1 MMNATIL
8 IIEDEKSLANHY
20 AQLLASM
27 GLYPEICRTGK
38 IAIARLAEEL
48 PPPVLILLDLLL
60 PDIDGAQLLD
70 AIVANPRFNDTKVI
84 IITAYQDWA
93 SELQQKNS
101 RAANVMIKPID
112 FNDLQEEVE
121 RLVV

>member
-1 MMNATIL
+1 MMNATVL
-8 IIEDEKSLANHY
+8 IIEDEKSLANHC
-20 AQLLASM
+20 AQLLAAI

-38 IAIARLAEEL
+38 IAMARLAEDL
-48 PPPVLILLDLLL
+48 APPALILLDLLL
-60 PDIDGAQLLD
+60 PDVDGAQLLD

-93 SELQQKNS
+93 SELQQKND

-112 FNDLQEEVE
+112 FSDLRKEVE